1 MKRIEKY
8 FNVDKNSDVSFL
20 LNDVATH
27 IGIHENGKFIWC
39 QYNDGECDHCI
50 FSKYED
56 CEEEVYN
63 YLDEEIEE

>member
-39 QYNDGECDHCI
+39 QYNDGGM
-50 FSKYED
+50 
-56 CEEEVYN
+56 
-63 YLDEEIEE
+63 